1 MKRDLVRS
9 AGPLKIVL
17 TVFRVVALLRIS
29 RGDMHELEMG
39 SESSISVLLGC

>member
-29 RGDMHELEMG
+29 RGDMHELEG
-39 SESSISVLLGC
+39 ASESSISVLPGC